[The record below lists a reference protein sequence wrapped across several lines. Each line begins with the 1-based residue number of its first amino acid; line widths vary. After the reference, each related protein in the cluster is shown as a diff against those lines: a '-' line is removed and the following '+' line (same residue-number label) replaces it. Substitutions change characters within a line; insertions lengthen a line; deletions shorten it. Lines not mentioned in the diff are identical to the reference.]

1 MREIEP
7 SEASSRQR
15 QEVVDKITGVCSSLW
30 DGSSVDTYGSFATGL
45 YLPHS
50 DTDVLVTV
58 PSGGNA
64 RNARNLLNL
73 LATHLA
79 RESWC
84 RCSAPYL
91 LPRPVFHQTHK
102 GIGHP
107 PLVCLTRA
115 CQPSPGELVGWLV
128 G

>member
-15 QEVVDKITGVCSSLW
+15 QEVVDKITEVCSSLW

-84 RCSAPYL
+84 RCGAPCL
-91 LPRPVFHQTHK
+91 LPRPSSFFQIRQRHGEPQCGTRVPHT
-102 GIGHP
+102 
-107 PLVCLTRA
+107 LV
-115 CQPSPGELVGWLV
+115 VK
-128 G
+128 